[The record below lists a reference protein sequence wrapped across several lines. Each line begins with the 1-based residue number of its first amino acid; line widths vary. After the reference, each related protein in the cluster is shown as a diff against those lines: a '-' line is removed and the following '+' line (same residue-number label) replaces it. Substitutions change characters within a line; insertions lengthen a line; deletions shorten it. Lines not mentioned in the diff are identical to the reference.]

1 MTTSLL
7 LRLLISSLMFGS
19 VFLLT
24 WVLFRHPVQAT
35 LPIHRRIA
43 AAIGVGQRH
52 TIFTHPRLVPLTH
65 IAVSLAQRFDFP
77 AVRYRVRRDL
87 DASGNPNGYSVEEFL
102 AICLLT
108 TLTLG
113 IICAIVAWQT
123 IPSAMPITTI
133 VTAMLGFAAPMWSLH
148 LEAVKRTARI
158 SKTLPYT
165 LDLVALMMTA
175 GCTFNEAVE
184 TLIENEPDD
193 DLNQELRLMRSQIQ
207 FGTKRSD
214 ALAQLANRIP
224 LETLRS
230 IVGAINQ
237 SEHLGTP
244 LATILKA
251 QAGMIRMQRSVRA
264 EKLSASASLRILI
277 PSMLILIAAVLV
289 VFAPFVRPLLTQVI
303 WP

>member
-1 MTTSLL
+1 MTITLL
-7 LRLLISSLMFGS
+7 LQLLISLLVFGS

-24 WVLFRHPVQAT
+24 WALCRHPVPTT
-35 LPIHRRIA
+35 LPIHRSISA
-43 AAIGVGQRH
+43 AMGVNERR
-52 TIFTHPRLVPLTH
+52 TIFAHRHLTSLTH
-65 IAVSLAQRFDFP
+65 FAVSVARRLGFP
-77 AVRYRVRRDL
+77 TVRTHVRRDL
-87 DASGNPNGYSVEEFL
+87 DASGNPNGYSVDEFL

-108 TLTLG
+108 MAALG
-113 IICAIVAWQT
+113 IISAIVAWHT
-123 IPSAMPITTI
+123 VPTVLPITTMAAAI
-133 VTAMLGFAAPMWSLH
+133 LGFSAPMWALH
-148 LEAVKRTARI
+148 LEAVKRIGHI
-158 SKTLPYT
+158 SKKLPYT
-165 LDLVALMMTA
+165 LDLISLMMTA
-175 GCTFNEAVE
+175 GCTFTEAIE

-244 LATILKA
+244 LTTILKA

-277 PSMLILIAAVLV
+277 PSMLILIAAVIV
-289 VFAPFVRPLLTQVI
+289 VFAPFVQPLLTRLF
-303 WP
+303 